1 MTHEHLLPVRH
12 VRLMA
17 GDTMRAARCN
27 GYGPPESIVVEDMP
41 SPSPAA
47 GEALVEIHAGAVNY
61 PDVLIM
67 ADQYQVSVPVPFTPG
82 SEFAGVVSD
91 VGENAGGLCR
101 GDRVFGSTMVG
112 AFAEQIAVP
121 ASSLTIIPE
130 AVDLHSAA
138 AFGVVYGTAYH
149 ALRSVAEVAPGSWVV
164 VLGAAGGVGLA
175 AVELAQILGAR
186 VVAAAS
192 TAEKLE
198 LCRAKGA
205 EGVIN
210 YTTEDLR
217 LRIRELTGG
226 GADVVIDPVGG
237 PWAEQALRSTV
248 WGGRFVT
255 IGFASGEIPRIP
267 LNLVLLK
274 GVVVKGFE
282 IRTFAQHAPEAAR
295 RDREELQSLLA
306 EGRIRPH
313 VSAVFGLEAVA
324 EALRSVA
331 ERRSMGKVLID
342 PTR

>member
-1 MTHEHLLPVRH
+1 
-12 VRLMA
+12 
-17 GDTMRAARCN
+17 
-27 GYGPPESIVVEDMP
+27 
-41 SPSPAA
+41 
-47 GEALVEIHAGAVNY
+47 
-61 PDVLIM
+61 
-67 ADQYQVSVPVPFTPG
+67 
-82 SEFAGVVSD
+82 
-91 VGENAGGLCR
+91 
-101 GDRVFGSTMVG
+101 
-112 AFAEQIAVP
+112 
-121 ASSLTIIPE
+121 
-130 AVDLHSAA
+130 
-138 AFGVVYGTAYH
+138 VVYGTAYH

-205 EGVIN
+205 EGLIN
-210 YTTEDLR
+210 YATEDLR

-282 IRTFAQHAPEAAR
+282 IRTFSQHAPEASR

-313 VSAVFGLEAVA
+313 VSAVFGLDEVA

-331 ERRSMGKVLID
+331 ERRSTGKVLID